1 MGEPLITRLLVENL
15 ATILAITGIIGFVA
29 LGPIGRAL
37 ARRIEGRDHDDAEL
51 AELGARLARLEQQA
65 RRTSE
70 LEERV
75 DFTERLLARDRD
87 AARLP
92 ARGEG

>member
-1 MGEPLITRLLVENL
+1 MAEPLITRLLVENL
-15 ATILAITGIIGFVA
+15 ATILAITGVIGFVA

-37 ARRIEGRDHDDAEL
+37 
-51 AELGARLARLEQQA
+51 A